1 VGTKTCHNIQ
11 KGETTFPFCSHL
23 LLSYS
28 TSRDKFLGIV
38 FKIVKATESFVMS
51 CHVAESGFKVVLF
64 VQLYGVGLLCLSS
77 RHSLLLTYTETF
89 KSVNADYE
97 NMLMSGL

>member
-1 VGTKTCHNIQ
+1 
-11 KGETTFPFCSHL
+11 
-23 LLSYS
+23 
-28 TSRDKFLGIV
+28 
-38 FKIVKATESFVMS
+38 MS